1 MHDGVTDLAC
11 RARDGD
17 DAAAAAFV
25 RATQASVHRF
35 VVSLSDRQ
43 VAEDLVQ
50 ETYLRA
56 FRALDTYAAR
66 SSALTW
72 VLAIARRVCA
82 DHLRARGRRPVT
94 QALLDAEGLPPSR
107 AVGDLASEVALDD
120 LIRSL
125 DRDRHEAFVLTQLM
139 GFTYQEA
146 ADVCGCPVGTI
157 RSRVFRAREQLLAE
171 MGIAVRDDAGEAQRA
186 AAD

>member
-1 MHDGVTDLAC
+1 MRDPVTDLAC

-94 QALLDAEGLPPSR
+94 RPLDDPDAVPASHALDD
-107 AVGDLASEVALDD
+107 VASGVALDE

-139 GFTYQEA
+139 GFSYQEA

-157 RSRVFRAREQLLAE
+157 RSRVFRAREQLLAALADSGRE
-171 MGIAVRDDAGEAQRA
+171 DAGEARTV
-186 AAD
+186 